1 LQANTAHRVTSAEIA
16 IAKETDLP
24 DLLSSLGYQ
33 VKRIGSYHTT
43 KEMDSLR
50 IKDRRTWFR
59 YSEGIGGDAISFLQR
74 FENKSFPEAVEYLLS
89 YQGRS
94 RDPPE
99 QPPEQIPAREKGPFQ
114 LPPPCEEQRR
124 VFAYLRKRGIA
135 SQVIRDFIQAG
146 LLYEDAEHHNCVFVG
161 RDGSGQPRFASKRG
175 TFDLNGAGFK
185 GDVTGSDK
193 DVAFRLPCNP
203 ALNWVAVF
211 EAPIDLM
218 SFCTLHRKVRSNA
231 IALCGLYSGALDT
244 YLREH
249 PHLRYII
256 LCLDADEPGR
266 AAAERMKLE
275 YEQTGFKVSA
285 RTPTQG
291 KDWNE
296 YLQQRVSA
304 RERGR

>member
-1 LQANTAHRVTSAEIA
+1 MQANTAHRVTSAEIA

-43 KEMDSLR
+43 KEIDSLH
-50 IKDRRTWFR
+50 IKNRRTWFR

-74 FENKSFPEAVEYLLS
+74 FENKSFPEAVEYLLA

-99 QPPEQIPAREKGPFQ
+99 QVPKQMHPREKGPFQ
-114 LPPPCEEQRR
+114 LPPPCEDQRW

-135 SQVIRDFIQAG
+135 AQGIRDFIQTG

-161 RDGSGQPRFASKRG
+161 RDSSGQPRFANKRG
-175 TFDLNGAGFK
+175 TYDLNGSSFK

-193 DVAFRLPCNP
+193 SVAFRLPCNP
-203 ALNWVAVF
+203 TLNWVAVF
-211 EAPIDLM
+211 EAPINLM

-231 IALCGLYSGALDT
+231 IALCGLHSGSLDT

-249 PHLRYII
+249 PHLRHII
-256 LCLDADEPGR
+256 L
-266 AAAERMKLE
+266 
-275 YEQTGFKVSA
+275 
-285 RTPTQG
+285 
-291 KDWNE
+291 
-296 YLQQRVSA
+296 
-304 RERGR
+304 

>member
-1 LQANTAHRVTSAEIA
+1 MQTNTAHRVTSAEIA

-114 LPPPCEEQRR
+114 LPPPCEE
-124 VFAYLRKRGIA
+124 LR
-135 SQVIRDFIQAG
+135 
-146 LLYEDAEHHNCVFVG
+146 H
-161 RDGSGQPRFASKRG
+161 
-175 TFDLNGAGFK
+175 
-185 GDVTGSDK
+185 
-193 DVAFRLPCNP
+193 RLPSDSRLYPSWP
-203 ALNWVAVF
+203 AV
-211 EAPIDLM
+211 
-218 SFCTLHRKVRSNA
+218 
-231 IALCGLYSGALDT
+231 
-244 YLREH
+244 
-249 PHLRYII
+249 
-256 LCLDADEPGR
+256 
-266 AAAERMKLE
+266 
-275 YEQTGFKVSA
+275 
-285 RTPTQG
+285 
-291 KDWNE
+291 
-296 YLQQRVSA
+296 
-304 RERGR
+304 

>member
-1 LQANTAHRVTSAEIA
+1 MQANTAHRVTKAEIA

-33 VKRIGSYHTT
+33 VKRIGIYHTT

-231 IALCGLYSGALDT
+231 IALCGLHNGALDT

-249 PHLRYII
+249 PHLRHII